1 MVCSAYKKGSIRRLK
16 VAYNDALRIL
26 LKVTRCQS
34 ASHLFVTCGIHT
46 CEALLRHSMYGF
58 MSRLDESQNSII
70 EGIVNPAKS
79 CFRFS
84 SRLRKHWRVSLYVW
98 FYVVVFIIIL
108 LIIFIL
114 FLYIVVN
121 IWTPCVSGI
130 KFELNVYNARTTNE
144 QAWRSFYISG
154 ICPDV
159 TLRNTGLPCGK
170 GKH

>member
-1 MVCSAYKKGSIRRLK
+1 MYTAYLWCAYKKASIRRLK

-26 LKVTRCQS
+26 LKVPRCHS

-84 SRLRKHWRVSLYVW
+84 SRLRKHWRVSLYLW
-98 FYVVVFIIIL
+98 FYVLFIL
-108 LIIFIL
+108 LFLFFML
-114 FLYIVVN
+114 FLYCFICCCLHMA
-121 IWTPCVSGI
+121 PCVSGI
-130 KFELNVYNARTTNE
+130 KSRHEKIENHWNRHY
-144 QAWRSFYISG
+144 Y
-154 ICPDV
+154 
-159 TLRNTGLPCGK
+159 
-170 GKH
+170 